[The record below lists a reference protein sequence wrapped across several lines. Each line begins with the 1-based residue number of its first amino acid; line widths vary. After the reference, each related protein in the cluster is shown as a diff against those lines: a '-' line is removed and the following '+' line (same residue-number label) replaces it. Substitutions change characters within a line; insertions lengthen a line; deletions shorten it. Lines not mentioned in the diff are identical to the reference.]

1 MTCNCCV
8 SLSCT
13 GGGSLKK
20 VVVLKECSEGNEHVG
35 SMWIESAIFEQSST
49 LEEVLQHFT
58 PYGGDDI
65 SKATKYGKL
74 IITVAN
80 DE

>member
-20 VVVLKECSEGNEHVG
+20 VVDKEYRKALWYLLRECKRRGIMVKVVDKGAGNFDV
-35 SMWIESAIFEQSST
+35 
-49 LEEVLQHFT
+49 V
-58 PYGGDDI
+58 D
-65 SKATKYGKL
+65 K
-74 IITVAN
+74 
-80 DE
+80 